1 MNLGNIRTHFKALLN
16 RSDITDAL
24 ADTFIDQGIAR
35 VQRSLRIPSMEKQ
48 YNYSITSPIAEVI
61 LPNDF
66 LEAISIYFDGRQLA
80 KVTLP
85 EILERQQNGEQGAPL
100 YFCRQG
106 GTYLISPSPS
116 SGTLSLDYYAQF
128 IDMTADSD
136 ENILAQVASDLIIYA
151 ALTYAA
157 DYYIDERSPVFE
169 NKYVQ
174 FMAEI
179 QEQSN
184 DAETSGNMQT
194 IRPSLRHLRMQRQ
207 QVQQRQLF
215 LKITQVTPL

>member
-24 ADTFIDQGIAR
+24 ANTFIDQGIAR

-48 YNYSITSPIAEVI
+48 YNYSVVGATTFIT

-66 LEAISIYFDGRQLA
+66 LESISVYYDGHQLA
-80 KVTLP
+80 KVTLQ
-85 EILERQQNGEQGAPL
+85 EILERQKTGEQGQPH

-106 GTYLISPSPS
+106 GSYLISPSPS
-116 SGTLSLDYYAQF
+116 SGTVTLDYYAQF
-128 IDMTADSD
+128 PDMMLDTD
-136 ENILAQVASDLIIYA
+136 ENILAQVGSDLIIYA

-169 NKYVQ
+169 QKFNQ
-174 FMAEI
+174 FMVEI

-184 DAETSGNMQT
+184 DAELSGNMQA
-194 IRPSLRHLRMQRQ
+194 ISPAY
-207 QVQQRQLF
+207 QL
-215 LKITQVTPL
+215 

>member
-24 ADTFIDQGIAR
+24 ANTFIDQGIAR

-48 YNYSITSPIAEVI
+48 YNYSVVGPTTFIT

-66 LEAISIYFDGRQLA
+66 LESISVYYDGHQLA
-80 KVTLP
+80 KVTLQ
-85 EILERQQNGEQGAPL
+85 EILERQKTGEQGQPH

-106 GTYLISPSPS
+106 GSYLISPSPS
-116 SGTLSLDYYAQF
+116 SGTVTLDYYAQF
-128 IDMTADSD
+128 PDMMLDTD
-136 ENILAQVASDLIIYA
+136 ENILAQVGSDLIIYA

-169 NKYVQ
+169 QKFNQ
-174 FMAEI
+174 FMVEI

-184 DAETSGNMQT
+184 DAELSGNMQA
-194 IRPSLRHLRMQRQ
+194 ISPAY
-207 QVQQRQLF
+207 QL
-215 LKITQVTPL
+215 

>member
-1 MNLGNIRTHFKALLN
+1 MNLGNIRSHFKALLN

-48 YNYSITSPIAEVI
+48 YNYNIVALTTAIT

-66 LEAISIYFDGRQLA
+66 LESISLYYDGHQLT
-80 KVTLP
+80 KVTLQ
-85 EILERQQNGEQGAPL
+85 EILERQKVGEQGQPH

-106 GTYLISPSPS
+106 GSYLLSPAPS
-116 SGTLSLDYYAQF
+116 SGTVTLDYYSQF
-128 IDMTADSD
+128 PVMSADSD

-169 NKYVQ
+169 GKFTQ

-184 DAETSGNMQT
+184 DAELSGNMQS
-194 IRPSLRHLRMQRQ
+194 ISPAY
-207 QVQQRQLF
+207 QL
-215 LKITQVTPL
+215 

>member
-1 MNLGNIRTHFKALLN
+1 
-16 RSDITDAL
+16 
-24 ADTFIDQGIAR
+24 
-35 VQRSLRIPSMEKQ
+35 V
-48 YNYSITSPIAEVI
+48 V

-66 LEAISIYFDGRQLA
+66 LEAISLYFDGRQLA

-151 ALTYAA
+151 ALTYAS

-169 NKYVQ
+169 GKYTQ

-194 IRPSLRHLRMQRQ
+194 IRPSY
-207 QVQQRQLF
+207 QL
-215 LKITQVTPL
+215 

>member
-48 YNYSITSPIAEVI
+48 YNYSITSPTTSVV

-66 LEAISIYFDGRQLA
+66 LEAISLYFDGRQLA

-85 EILERQQNGEQGAPL
+85 EILERQQNGEQGSPL

-106 GTYLISPSPS
+106 GKYLISPVPS
-116 SGTLSLDYYAQF
+116 TGVLTLDYYAQF

-169 NKYVQ
+169 GKFTQ

-194 IRPSLRHLRMQRQ
+194 IRPSY
-207 QVQQRQLF
+207 QL
-215 LKITQVTPL
+215 

>member
-24 ADTFIDQGIAR
+24 ANTFIDQGIAR

-48 YNYSITSPIAEVI
+48 YNYSVVGATTFIT

-66 LEAISIYFDGRQLA
+66 LESISVYYDGHQLT
-80 KVTLP
+80 KVPLQ
-85 EILERQQNGEQGAPL
+85 EILERQKTGEQGQPH
-100 YFCRQG
+100 YFCRQQG
-106 GTYLISPSPS
+106 SYLISPSPS
-116 SGTLSLDYYAQF
+116 SGTVTLDYYAQF
-128 IDMTADSD
+128 PDMMLDTD
-136 ENILAQVASDLIIYA
+136 ENILAQVGSDLIIYA

-169 NKYVQ
+169 QKFNQ
-174 FMAEI
+174 FMVEI

-184 DAETSGNMQT
+184 DAELSGNMQA
-194 IRPSLRHLRMQRQ
+194 ISPAY
-207 QVQQRQLF
+207 QL
-215 LKITQVTPL
+215 

>member
-48 YNYSITSPIAEVI
+48 YNYSITSPTTSVV

-66 LEAISIYFDGRQLA
+66 LEAISLYFDGRQLA
-80 KVTLP
+80 KVTLQ

-194 IRPSLRHLRMQRQ
+194 IRPSYQ
-207 QVQQRQLF
+207 
-215 LKITQVTPL
+215 I

>member
-1 MNLGNIRTHFKALLN
+1 MNLGNIRIHFKALLN

-48 YNYSITSPIAEVI
+48 YNYSITSPTTSVV

-66 LEAISIYFDGRQLA
+66 LEAISLYFDGRQLA

-151 ALTYAA
+151 ALTYAS
-157 DYYIDERSPVFE
+157 DYYIDERSPVFKG
-169 NKYVQ
+169 KYTQ

-194 IRPSLRHLRMQRQ
+194 IRPSY
-207 QVQQRQLF
+207 QL
-215 LKITQVTPL
+215 

>member
-85 EILERQQNGEQGAPL
+85 EILERQQNGEQGSPL

-106 GTYLISPSPS
+106 GKYLISPSPS
-116 SGTLSLDYYAQF
+116 TGVLTLDYYAQF
-128 IDMTADSD
+128 IEMTADSD

-169 NKYVQ
+169 NKYIQ

-194 IRPSLRHLRMQRQ
+194 IRPSY
-207 QVQQRQLF
+207 QL
-215 LKITQVTPL
+215 

>member
-24 ADTFIDQGIAR
+24 ANTFIDQGIAR

-48 YNYSITSPIAEVI
+48 YNYSVVGPTTFIT

-66 LEAISIYFDGRQLA
+66 LESISVYYDGHQLA
-80 KVTLP
+80 KVTLQ
-85 EILERQQNGEQGAPL
+85 EILERQKIGEQGQPH

-106 GTYLISPSPS
+106 GSYLISPSPS
-116 SGTLSLDYYAQF
+116 SGTVTLDYYAQF
-128 IDMTADSD
+128 PDMMLDTD
-136 ENILAQVASDLIIYA
+136 ENILAQVGSDLIIYA

-169 NKYVQ
+169 QKFNQ
-174 FMAEI
+174 FRAK
-179 QEQSN
+179 Q
-184 DAETSGNMQT
+184 
-194 IRPSLRHLRMQRQ
+194 
-207 QVQQRQLF
+207 
-215 LKITQVTPL
+215 